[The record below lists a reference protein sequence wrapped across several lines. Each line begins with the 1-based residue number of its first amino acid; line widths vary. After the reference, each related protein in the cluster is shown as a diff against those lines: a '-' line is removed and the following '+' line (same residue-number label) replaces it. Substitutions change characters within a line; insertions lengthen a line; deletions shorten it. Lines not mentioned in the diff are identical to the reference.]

1 MWKTTKNHTPAQ
13 NFDPMRVI
21 KEINHDLCRV
31 TFFHWNGKYLLKLE
45 LGDLEQTYK
54 VDEFEVLDPTSLE
67 NLLTDEFLNN
77 AMQRFKSMHED
88 LAKALQEI

>member
-1 MWKTTKNHTPAQ
+1 MWNTTKNHTPAQ
-13 NFDPMRVI
+13 NFDPI
-21 KEINHDLCRV
+21 
-31 TFFHWNGKYLLKLE
+31 
-45 LGDLEQTYK
+45 EQTYK